1 MKIAYRAFITI
12 LIAFAFGMTVIGF
25 VKHIPL
31 VFFLS
36 LACIF
41 VALAFYIFKSAHY
54 KCNIYALER
63 RLRMA
68 RMDNTLKDTQIA
80 DLLLDLRSAKLSN
93 KEDK

>member
-12 LIAFAFGMTVIGF
+12 LIVFAFSMTVIGF
-25 VKHIPL
+25 IKHIPL

-54 KCNIYALER
+54 KRNIYALER
-63 RLRMA
+63 RWRMA
-68 RMDNTLKDTQIA
+68 RMDNALKDSQIA
-80 DLLLDLRSAKLSN
+80 NLLLDLRFTRLNN

>member
-1 MKIAYRAFITI
+1 MKLAYRAFITI
-12 LIAFAFGMTVIGF
+12 LITFAFAMTVIGF

-36 LACIF
+36 LACVF
-41 VALAFYIFKSAHY
+41 VALVFYIFKSARY
-54 KCNIYALER
+54 KCHIRALEK

-68 RMDNTLKDTQIA
+68 RMDNKLKDIQIA
-80 DLLLDLRSAKLSN
+80 DLLLDLRFTRLNN

>member
-12 LIAFAFGMTVIGF
+12 LIAFAFAMTIIGF

-41 VALAFYIFKSAHY
+41 VAIAYYIYKSAYYKLHY
-54 KCNIYALER
+54 EWESCETT
-63 RLRMA
+63 RLR
-68 RMDNTLKDTQIA
+68 DLVWKLKTR
-80 DLLLDLRSAKLSN
+80 LNRLPMEYSSVLNK

>member
-12 LIAFAFGMTVIGF
+12 LIVFAFSMTVIGF

-41 VALAFYIFKSAHY
+41 VAIAFYIFKSAHY

-68 RMDNTLKDTQIA
+68 RMDNKLKDIQITE
-80 DLLLDLRSAKLSN
+80 LLLDLKSARLNN

>member
-12 LIAFAFGMTVIGF
+12 LIAFAFGMTIIGF

-41 VALAFYIFKSAHY
+41 VALAFYIFKSVYYQARY
-54 KCNIYALER
+54 EWENR
-63 RLRMA
+63 RKEQLLKEHSDA
-68 RMDNTLKDTQIA
+68 RNKIWELKQKLYDKE
-80 DLLLDLRSAKLSN
+80 AK
-93 KEDK
+93 

>member
-1 MKIAYRAFITI
+1 MEIAHRAFITI
-12 LIAFAFGMTVIGF
+12 LIAFAFGMTIIGF
-25 VKHIPL
+25 VKHMPL

-41 VALAFYIFKSAHY
+41 VALAFYIFKSAYY

-68 RMDNTLKDTQIA
+68 RMDNALKDPRFA
-80 DLLLDLRSAKLSN
+80 NLRLDLRFTRLNN

>member
-12 LIAFAFGMTVIGF
+12 LIAFAFSMTVIGF

-41 VALAFYIFKSAHY
+41 IAIAFYIFKSVRY
-54 KCNIYALER
+54 KCNIYALAK

-68 RMDNTLKDTQIA
+68 RMDNALKDSQIA
-80 DLLLDLRSAKLSN
+80 DLLLDLRFTRLNN

>member
-31 VFFLS
+31 VFFLG

-41 VALAFYIFKSAHY
+41 VAVAYYIYKSAY
-54 KCNIYALER
+54 YQVRCEWKNRRVDRLTEEISNTCKKIWELE
-63 RLRMA
+63 
-68 RMDNTLKDTQIA
+68 Q
-80 DLLLDLRSAKLSN
+80 KLNN
-93 KEDK
+93 KEEK

>member
-41 VALAFYIFKSAHY
+41 VAIAFYIFKSACY
-54 KCNIYALER
+54 KYYICALER
-63 RLRMA
+63 RLRMT
-68 RMDNTLKDTQIA
+68 RMDNTLKDTQITE
-80 DLLLDLRSAKLSN
+80 LLLDLRSAKLSN

>member
-1 MKIAYRAFITI
+1 MKIAYRAFVTI
-12 LIAFAFGMTVIGF
+12 LIAFAFSMTVIGF
-25 VKHIPL
+25 VKYIPL

-36 LACIF
+36 LACVF

-54 KCNIYALER
+54 KCHIRALEK

-68 RMDNTLKDTQIA
+68 RIDNKLKDIQIA
-80 DLLLDLRSAKLSN
+80 DLLLDLRFTRLNN

>member
-12 LIAFAFGMTVIGF
+12 LIAFTFSMTVIGF

-41 VALAFYIFKSAHY
+41 VAIAFYIFKSAHY

-63 RLRMA
+63 RLRMS
-68 RMDNTLKDTQIA
+68 RMDNKLKDIQITE
-80 DLLLDLRSAKLSN
+80 LLLDLRSARLSN

>member
-41 VALAFYIFKSAHY
+41 VAIAFYIFKSAHY
-54 KCNIYALER
+54 QVRFKNERDERERQACINCHLTNKLHIYEE
-63 RLRMA
+63 
-68 RMDNTLKDTQIA
+68 DIN
-80 DLLLDLRSAKLSN
+80 KLHICE
-93 KEDK
+93 EDK

>member
-41 VALAFYIFKSAHY
+41 VAISFYIFKSAHY
-54 KCNIYALER
+54 KLRYEHESRRAEQLLEENSD
-63 RLRMA
+63 A
-68 RMDNTLKDTQIA
+68 HNKIWVLKQ
-80 DLLLDLRSAKLSN
+80 KLYNN
-93 KEDK
+93 KEDI

>member
-12 LIAFAFGMTVIGF
+12 LIAFTFGMTVIGF

-36 LACIF
+36 LVCIF
-41 VALAFYIFKSAHY
+41 VAIAFYIFKSAHY
-54 KCNIYALER
+54 KCNIRALEK

-68 RMDNTLKDTQIA
+68 RMDNTLKDSQITE
-80 DLLLDLRSAKLSN
+80 LLLDLRFARLNN

>member
-25 VKHIPL
+25 IKHIPL

-41 VALAFYIFKSAHY
+41 IALTFYIFKSAHY
-54 KCNIYALER
+54 KCNIYALEK

-68 RMDNTLKDTQIA
+68 RMDNKLKDSQIA
-80 DLLLDLRSAKLSN
+80 DLLLDLRSTRLNN